1 MKKIL
6 LTVYC
11 CFPILVSAQQK
22 SRFEI
27 RGQIGNWSAPAR
39 VYLIYMANET
49 TRVVDTVAIKNGE
62 FTATGAVE
70 DVTMAWLMLDREG
83 IGYNNLNPS
92 NSDYTGL
99 YVYNEKIML
108 RAVDSM
114 KNIKAENTPLNDE
127 GRHYYAVMNDVM
139 VKENTLQQEWNAL
152 PEDKKTA
159 ALREDWKKR
168 SDAAAKEVRRKKED
182 YIREKPGS
190 YFSLLSLQDLINEKQ
205 NPDDLTKLYNTLTP
219 EWQNSKMGKQ
229 LASDIEAL
237 HKTTIGKSAPAFS
250 LPDQNGKTIS
260 LSQFKGKYVLVD
272 FWASWC
278 MPCRAENPNVV
289 KAYDQYHP
297 KGLEIL
303 GVSLDDNNYKTAWT
317 EAIRQDGL
325 VWTQVNDFKG
335 FRSEA
340 AQRYAVKSI
349 PQNFLIDPKGVI
361 VAVNLRAGELG
372 KKLEALLGK

>member
-6 LTVYC
+6 LNICC
-11 CFPILVSAQQK
+11 CFPILVNAQEKKQ
-22 SRFEI
+22 FEI

-39 VYLIYMANET
+39 IYLVYMSNET
-49 TRVVDTVAIKNGE
+49 TRVVDTVAIKNGA

-70 DVTMAWLMLDREG
+70 DVTMAWLMLDRAG

-108 RAVDSM
+108 QSADSM
-114 KNIKAENTPLNDE
+114 KNIKAENTPLNEE
-127 GRHYYAVMNDVM
+127 GRHYFAVMNDVM
-139 VKENTLQQEWNAL
+139 VKANTLQQEWMAI
-152 PEDKKTA
+152 PDDKKTA
-159 ALREDWKKR
+159 AFKEDWKKR
-168 SDAAAKEVRRKKED
+168 NEAASKELRQKKED
-182 YIREKPGS
+182 YIRENPGS
-190 YFSLLSLQDLINEKQ
+190 YFSLLSLYDLVNEKQ
-205 NPDDLTKLYNTLTP
+205 DPDDLTKRYHTLTP

-229 LASDIEAL
+229 LAADIEAL
-237 HKTTIGKSAPAFS
+237 RRTAIGKSAPAFS
-250 LPDQNGKTIS
+250 LPDQNGKTIH

-278 MPCRAENPNVV
+278 GPCRGENPNVV
-289 KAYDQYHP
+289 KAYNQYHP

-317 EAIRQDGL
+317 AAIRQDGL
-325 VWTQVNDFKG
+325 IWTQVSDLKG
-335 FRSEA
+335 FKSEA
-340 AQRYAVKSI
+340 AQLYAVKSI

-361 VAVNLRAGELG
+361 VAVNLRGEELG